1 MAREARENLDTALN
15 VLNEAVFIYDENMEI
30 RSFNDAAERIT
41 GFKKQ
46 EVVGKKCVTLFR
58 DSVCLNNCGLCMM
71 AKNQAGGIGF
81 QSSFFRKNG
90 DKRLGAFNAGQLW
103 RNETGQLR
111 VLVALTDITEI
122 SRLKQELGKTHSFQN
137 MIGRGRAMQELFRTI
152 QNIAPFDSTVLLQG
166 ESGTGK
172 ELVAGAIHNESLRAG
187 KKLMKV
193 HGSTFSDNLLE
204 SELFGHVKG
213 AFTGATRDRVGRFEA
228 CRGGTLFLDEVG
240 DLSAKIQVKL
250 LRVIQEREI
259 ERVGE
264 NFTRKVDIRLIA
276 ATHKNLLQEVE
287 AGRFRQDLYYRL
299 NVIPVHLPPL
309 RERKE
314 DIPYLVQHFIK
325 SWKGLGRKKVAR
337 VAPAAL
343 RALMDFDWPGN
354 VRELENAVEHA
365 CVKCAGDSLGIEDL
379 PGYLSGGLRQDG
391 RTRPVETLGREKV
404 LEVLQRAGNNK
415 TLAARLLGVHRTTV
429 WRKMRQFN
437 ITE

>member
-1 MAREARENLDTALN
+1 MTRKARGDLDTALN

-30 RSFNDAAERIT
+30 QSFNDAAERIT

-46 EVVGKKCVTLFR
+46 EVIGKKCVTLFR

-71 AKNQAGGIGF
+71 AKNQVGGVGF

-90 DKRLGAFNAGQLW
+90 GRRLGQFNAGQLW
-103 RNETGQLR
+103 KNNNGQLR
-111 VLVALTDITEI
+111 VLVALTDITEM
-122 SRLKQELGKTHSFQN
+122 SRLKQELKKTHSFQN
-137 MIGRGRAMQELFRTI
+137 MIGWGRAMQALFCTI
-152 QNIAPFDSTVLLQG
+152 QNIALFDSTVLLQG

-172 ELVAGAIHNESLRAG
+172 ELVAGAIHNESPRAG

-193 HGSTFSDNLLE
+193 NGSTFSDNLLE
-204 SELFGHVKG
+204 SELFGHTKG
-213 AFTGATRDRVGRFEA
+213 AFTGAVRDRIGRFEA

-240 DLSAKIQVKL
+240 DLSINIQIKL

-276 ATHKNLLQEVE
+276 ATNKNLLKEVE
-287 AGRFRQDLYYRL
+287 EGRFRQDLYYRL
-299 NVIPVHLPPL
+299 NVIPIHLPSL

-325 SWKGLGRKKVAR
+325 NWKGLGRKKVAR
-337 VAPAAL
+337 VSPSAL
-343 RALMDFDWPGN
+343 RVLMDFDWPGN

-365 CVKCAGDSLGIEDL
+365 CVKCAGNTIGIEDL
-379 PGYLSGGLRQDG
+379 PMYLSVAPQGG
-391 RTRPVETLGREKV
+391 RTRPFVKALCREKV
-404 LEVLQRAGNNK
+404 LEALKRAENNK
-415 TLAARLLGVHRTTV
+415 TLAARLLGVHRITL